1 MYSAF
6 YAYKVQVVQQVV
18 GNAGNVVVDVE
29 REHPEDEP
37 IGLAALEQMGLSDG
51 DEHSANADAAAADAA
66 AVAAAV
72 ADVDEAD
79 AEAAQY
85 LAEVEA
91 DNGGAAATVDADE
104 QFRAELETGAGA
116 EPDAEEPRD
125 DAGADSMPELES
137 MEED

>member
-1 MYSAF
+1 MEDDE
-6 YAYKVQVVQQVV
+6 VQVVQQVV
-18 GNAGNVVVDVE
+18 GNAGIVVVDVE
-29 REHPEDEP
+29 VEHPDDEEP
-37 IGLAALEQMGLSDG
+37 IGLAALEQMGISDG
-51 DEHSANADAAAADAA
+51 DEQGANADAAG
-66 AVAAAV
+66 

-91 DNGGAAATVDADE
+91 DNERAAVAVDADE
-104 QFRAELETGAGA
+104 QFRAEIETGAGA
-116 EPDAEEPRD
+116 VPDAAEPHND

>member
-1 MYSAF
+1 MDDNE
-6 YAYKVQVVQQVV
+6 VQVVQQVV

-29 REHPEDEP
+29 SEHPDDEP

-51 DEHSANADAAAADAA
+51 DEQGANADAAG
-66 AVAAAV
+66 AAV

-91 DNGGAAATVDADE
+91 DNGGAAAAVDADE

>member
-1 MYSAF
+1 MDDNE
-6 YAYKVQVVQQVV
+6 VQVVQQVV

-29 REHPEDEP
+29 SEHPDDEP

-51 DEHSANADAAAADAA
+51 DEQGTNADAAG
-66 AVAAAV
+66 AAV

-91 DNGGAAATVDADE
+91 DNGGAAAAVDAEE

-116 EPDAEEPRD
+116 EPDAEQPRE
-125 DAGADSMPELES
+125 DAGADSLPELES